1 MPARAAGVSSM
12 GETIGTIQQ
21 DRATAIAGTLGSGP
35 RLIPMRV
42 SLERSNDPSGSARR
56 SFTYQVVDD
65 QLFTPLLA
73 YVAMFNTLASYER
86 QFGAT
91 TFAVKSR
98 ARITGHAD
106 LAVEDVFTGDTPL
119 LGASTAVAGPLS
131 VLLTNDIEPIK
142 LEGLDVQI
150 VSSEA
155 PRSISIERV
164 WLDDIRPR
172 AGRTLPLKI
181 LTRSYRGDETISTLR
196 EIKEMGVR
204 LSVDDFGTGYSSLT
218 YLSRFPIDE
227 LKIDRTFVRGLPGE
241 RQNAA
246 IVGAILV
253 LGHELGMNVVA
264 EGVETKE
271 QLQFLA
277 QRRCNEFQGYLCS
290 RPAPAEQFAQ
300 LVRRSLPQAA

>member
-1 MPARAAGVSSM
+1 MLM
-12 GETIGTIQQ
+12 DDGE
-21 DRATAIAGTLGSGP
+21 
-35 RLIPMRV
+35 
-42 SLERSNDPSGSARR
+42 
-56 SFTYQVVDD
+56 
-65 QLFTPLLA
+65 
-73 YVAMFNTLASYER
+73 
-86 QFGAT
+86 
-91 TFAVKSR
+91 
-98 ARITGHAD
+98 
-106 LAVEDVFTGDTPL
+106 
-119 LGASTAVAGPLS
+119 
-131 VLLTNDIEPIK
+131 
-142 LEGLDVQI
+142 
-150 VSSEA
+150 
-155 PRSISIERV
+155 
-164 WLDDIRPR
+164 
-172 AGRTLPLKI
+172 
-181 LTRSYRGDETISTLR
+181 ETISTLC

-253 LGHELGMNVVA
+253 LGRELGMNVVA